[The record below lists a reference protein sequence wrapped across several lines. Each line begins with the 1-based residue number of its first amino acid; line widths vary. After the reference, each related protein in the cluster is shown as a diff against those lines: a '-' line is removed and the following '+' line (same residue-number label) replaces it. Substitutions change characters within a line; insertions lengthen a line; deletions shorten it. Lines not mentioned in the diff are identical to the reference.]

1 MTAKPTLGFFSR
13 TEAMFALRRQGKT
26 DREIA
31 AALGVA
37 LKTLSAL
44 EASAARKRGAAEPSA
59 RGRTVEVGA
68 AIYIPSEA
76 LKALRPHAERRNLSV
91 NALVRRIVETV
102 ADEGM
107 IDAVLDDR

>member
-1 MTAKPTLGFFSR
+1 MTAKPTLGFPSR

-26 DREIA
+26 DRQIA
-31 AALGVA
+31 AAMGVSV
-37 LKTLSAL
+37 KTLSAL
-44 EASAARKRGAAEPSA
+44 AQSADRKRAPRPAEDM
-59 RGRTVEVGA
+59 GRTVVVPIGVLD
-68 AIYIPSEA
+68 A
-76 LKALRPHAERRNLSV
+76 LKPHAERRNLSV